1 MDEVPCTSD
10 GISLALWL
18 IWGIELLGL
27 LPLLAFARSR
37 VQAIYNGLAFPHR
50 YWDAIRVFVGRM
62 LHDLGAPE
70 RMLFGSAALI
80 YFVSLILLPMI
91 ALSEASPPANCFIG
105 ESE

>member
-37 VQAIYNGLAFPHR
+37 VQAIYNGLAF
-50 YWDAIRVFVGRM
+50 V
-62 LHDLGAPE
+62 
-70 RMLFGSAALI
+70 AAE
-80 YFVSLILLPMI
+80 
-91 ALSEASPPANCFIG
+91 EAVAS
-105 ESE
+105 